1 MSSRGRGSWRA
12 LQFDGRVL
20 AFVPGTNGRRV
31 GSKAV
36 GKPDKTELFHLVRKH
51 FWTPGTIPRALQ
63 SRLRTALLQ
72 VSRPSISKLQ
82 PKTLFWPK
90 RNGAFPK
97 TCPGWPA
104 P

>member
-12 LQFDGRVL
+12 LQSDGRVL
-20 AFVPGTNGRRV
+20 AFVQVVIGGRV

-36 GKPDKTELFHLVRKH
+36 GKPDKTTLFNLVRRL
-51 FWTPGTIPRALQ
+51 FCAPGTIPRTPQ
-63 SRLRTALLQ
+63 SRLQTALLRLN
-72 VSRPSISKLQ
+72 RPSISKLQ
-82 PKTLFWPK
+82 PNTLFWPK